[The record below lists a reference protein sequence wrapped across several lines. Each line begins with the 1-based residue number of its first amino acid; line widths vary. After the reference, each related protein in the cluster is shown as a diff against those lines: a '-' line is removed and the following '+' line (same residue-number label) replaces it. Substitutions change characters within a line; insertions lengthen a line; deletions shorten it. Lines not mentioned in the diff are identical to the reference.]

1 MGELQSA
8 LDALATDDVR
18 SLGPRQQLDR
28 ITELLEAK
36 NRLDA
41 QLACSVRAAE
51 LEQAPEDD
59 GLKSMQSWLRGH
71 G

>member
-8 LDALATDDVR
+8 LDALAADDVR
-18 SLGPRQQLDR
+18 SLAPRQQLDR

-41 QLACSVRAAE
+41 QLARAVRAA
-51 LEQAPEDD
+51 
-59 GLKSMQSWLRGH
+59 
-71 G
+71 